1 MRGENYLHFSTPVDE
16 PNAAN
21 ECIMIP
27 ASSVLGIVPGNLLT
41 PGLTTTTLFFK
52 GLANTGATRGTV
64 VMTHTSEKYKEL
76 CEDLVAAINSTVSDG
91 FVNIFNGFSRYSPG
105 STSRVGDLPNASEFI
120 SSIVINSEG

>member
-1 MRGENYLHFSTPVDE
+1 MKGENYLFFSSETDE

-21 ECIMIP
+21 ECITIP

-41 PGLTTTTLFFK
+41 PGLTTSTLFFK

-76 CEDLVAAINSTVSDG
+76 CEDLVSAMNSTVSDG
-91 FVNIFNGFSRYSPG
+91 FVNMFNGFQ
-105 STSRVGDLPNASEFI
+105 VNIPNASTLI
-120 SSIVINSEG
+120 SAITINSEV

>member
-1 MRGENYLHFSTPVDE
+1 MKGENYLFFSTPVDE

-41 PGLTTTTLFFK
+41 PGLTTSTLFFK

-76 CEDLVAAINSTVSDG
+76 CEDLVSAMNSTVSDG
-91 FVNIFNGFSRYSPG
+91 FVNMFNGFQS
-105 STSRVGDLPNASEFI
+105 DIPNASTLI
-120 SSIVINSEG
+120 SAIVIDSEV

>member
-1 MRGENYLHFSTPVDE
+1 MKGENYLFFSTPTDE

-41 PGLTTTTLFFK
+41 PGLTTSTLFFK

-64 VMTHTSEKYKEL
+64 VITHTSEKYKEL
-76 CEDLVAAINSTVSDG
+76 CEDLVAAMNSTVSDG
-91 FVNIFNGFSRYSPG
+91 FVNMFNGFQSNI
-105 STSRVGDLPNASEFI
+105 PNASTYI
-120 SSIVINSEG
+120 SSINIDSEV

>member
-1 MRGENYLHFSTPVDE
+1 MKEENYLFFSSETDE

-21 ECIMIP
+21 ECITIP

-41 PGLTTTTLFFK
+41 PGLTTSTLFFK

-76 CEDLVAAINSTVSDG
+76 CEDLVSAMNSTVSDG
-91 FVNIFNGFSRYSPG
+91 FVNMFNGFQ
-105 STSRVGDLPNASEFI
+105 VNIPNASTLI
-120 SSIVINSEG
+120 SAITINSEV